1 MKTDLFENVKKYMFE
16 NNMLGANTLGNEESA
31 VVVGVSGGADSVC
44 LLRLLVQLRD
54 ETGGLYIKAVHI
66 NHGIR
71 GEEADSD
78 QHFVEELCK
87 ELQVDCQV
95 YFRDIPSM
103 ARENH
108 LTEEEAG
115 RIFRYECFEEE
126 ALKLSNGRNVKI
138 AVAHNR
144 DDLAETVL
152 YNMIRGSS
160 LFGLAGIQPVR
171 GRIIRPL
178 LMTDR
183 AAIEQYLKEVGQ
195 DFRTDSTNLMTEYSR
210 NKIRNVIM
218 PILKEINE
226 GATDHITDIALD
238 ARQLKKDV
246 ENEIENLYYSD
257 DHSASVRVETLRHL
271 SSLSQG
277 ELVLGMIEACCG
289 KRKDITRDHISS
301 VIQLS
306 EKESGKSVDL
316 PYSLRA
322 ERIYERIEIRTV
334 SGEGQSETGVTDSIG
349 TIEITTFPYTRDLE
363 ISKKEYTKMIDYDK
377 IKFVLTL
384 RTAEK
389 DDYIVISSSGGRKK
403 LSRFFTDNKIER
415 SKRSKILVVADGN
428 EIVWVVGYR
437 LSESYKVTPE
447 TRTVGQ
453 ITFIEPE

>member
-183 AAIEQYLKEVGQ
+183 AAIEQYLKEVAQ

-257 DHSASVRVETLRHL
+257 DHSASVKVETLRHL
-271 SSLSQG
+271 GSLSQG

-334 SGEGQSETGVTDSIG
+334 SGEGQSETGITDSIG